1 MNWIETIIVAIV
13 EGLTEFLPVS
23 STGHMI
29 ITQNLLGVPQGDPFV
44 HAFTFIIQ
52 FGAILSVVCLYW
64 KRFFQFDHTPAPEGS
79 NEIYTAG
86 KRLYRD
92 PDNKMVAGVLS
103 GFAAYTKTD
112 PLLWRLGM
120 VILTFLFG
128 SGLLIYLVLAITMP
142 TIGRPSWL
150 RRMRHKYYFYW
161 LLFVGVLPAVVIGLL
176 AKKSG
181 LLDWLL
187 DSVEVVAVML
197 VVGGIFMLYCD
208 KLFNKGSDENRVNEP
223 RAFKI
228 GLFQCISV
236 IPGVSRS
243 MATIVGG
250 MTQGLTRKRAAEFSF
265 FLAVPTMAGA
275 TLLDLLD
282 LLKGDTS
289 WATTHNITMLILGC
303 VVAFIVALLAMKW
316 FVNFLTKYGF
326 KAFGYYRIVVGTIII
341 VLLLTGHSLVMVD

>member
-1 MNWIETIIVAIV
+1 MDWLQTIIIAIV

-29 ITQNLLGVPQGDPFV
+29 ITQNLLGVEQGDEFV

-64 KRFFQFDHTPAPEGS
+64 KKFFHIDHTPAPEGS
-79 NEIYTAG
+79 N
-86 KRLYRD
+86 
-92 PDNKMVAGVLS
+92 
-103 GFAAYTKTD
+103 GFQK
-112 PLLWRLGM
+112 
-120 VILTFLFG
+120 
-128 SGLLIYLVLAITMP
+128 LI
-142 TIGRPSWL
+142 
-150 RRMRHKYYFYW
+150 HKFRFYW
-161 LLFVGVLPAVVIGLL
+161 LLFIGVLPAVIIGLV

-181 LLDWLL
+181 LLDKLL
-187 DSVEVVAVML
+187 DSVWVVAIML
-197 VVGGIFMLYCD
+197 VLGGIFMLFCD
-208 KLFNKGSDENRVNEP
+208 RWFNKGKESNQVNEK
-223 RAFKI
+223 RAFYI
-228 GLFQCISV
+228 GLYQCISV

-250 MTQGLTRKRAAEFSF
+250 MTQGLTRKKAAEFSF

-282 LLKGDTS
+282 LFKDTS
-289 WATTHNITMLILGC
+289 WATGHNVAMLILGC

-326 KAFGYYRIVVGTIII
+326 KAFGVYRIIVGGIII
-341 VLLLTGHSLVMVD
+341 ALLLAGQSLAMVD